1 LQALVNYTWSHAI
14 DDDSNEWYGMYLER
28 GNADFDVRHN
38 LSAAV
43 TYNFPKLNST
53 GALGEPL
60 GRFVKTIL
68 NNWFADC
75 IVHAQSGLPVN
86 VTGPE
91 INVDGVFLY
100 SHPDQVLGVP
110 FYIDDPKV
118 AGGRRFNSAAF
129 TKPPVDPLFPTKL
142 ARQGTFGRNVL
153 RALPVWQA
161 DIALGRSF
169 NFTERWK
176 LQFKAEAF
184 NIFNHPNFGSYTTS
198 YTSSSFGIPVQM
210 FGRSMG
216 GLNYLYQIGGPRSIQ
231 LSLKLSF

>member
-1 LQALVNYTWSHAI
+1 
-14 DDDSNEWYGMYLER
+14 
-28 GNADFDVRHN
+28 
-38 LSAAV
+38 
-43 TYNFPKLNST
+43 LNST
-53 GALGEPL
+53 GALGEPA
-60 GRFVKTIL
+60 GRFVNAIL
-68 NNWFADC
+68 NNWFADG
-75 IVHAQSGLPVN
+75 IVHAQSGLPVD
-86 VTGPE
+86 VTGTTFA
-91 INVDGVFLY
+91 IDGVYMY
-100 SHPDQVLGVP
+100 SRPDLVVGVP

-129 TKPPVDPLFPTKL
+129 KAPPADPLFPTKL

-184 NIFNHPNFGSYTTS
+184 NIFNHPNFGYYTSS
-198 YTSSSFGIPVQM
+198 YTSSSFGIPTST
-210 FGRSMG
+210 FASNIG
-216 GLNYLYQIGGPRSIQ
+216 GLNALYQMGGPRSIQ